1 MTRFR
6 YIFYFCVSTG
16 LKFHSRY
23 TSTVTER
30 RKNYSFY
37 FSQIIS
43 MNSSPETKTKKIG
56 EGMNVEGAKKT
67 KKDKKKKEKKDK
79 KEKKEKKERKRAR
92 EEEELEVKEEIEQE
106 VSIPSEISHRN
117 NSFANLMY
125 GLSPRFIQKYT
136 KTLFSNDYNN
146 EKKFSHDFLE
156 ASKGNREK
164 LLSLLILFSFSQVH
178 AEIIADR
185 ILSFSGLN

>member
-6 YIFYFCVSTG
+6 YIFHFCMSTG
-16 LKFHSRY
+16 LKFHFKY

-56 EGMNVEGAKKT
+56 EEMNAEGAKKT

-79 KEKKEKKERKRAR
+79 KDKKEKIERKRAR
-92 EEEELEVKEEIEQE
+92 EEEELEVKEEEIEQE
-106 VSIPSEISHRN
+106 VSLPPPILRGDNH
-117 NSFANLMY
+117 SFANLMY
-125 GLSPRFIQKYT
+125 GLSPRFIQK
-136 KTLFSNDYNN
+136 
-146 EKKFSHDFLE
+146 
-156 ASKGNREK
+156 
-164 LLSLLILFSFSQVH
+164 
-178 AEIIADR
+178 
-185 ILSFSGLN
+185 